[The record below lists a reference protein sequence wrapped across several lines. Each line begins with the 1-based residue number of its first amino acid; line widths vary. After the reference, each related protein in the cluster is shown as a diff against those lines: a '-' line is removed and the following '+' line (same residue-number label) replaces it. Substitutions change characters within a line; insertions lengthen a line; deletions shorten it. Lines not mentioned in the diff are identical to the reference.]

1 MDTRLIE
8 VDVAIVGA
16 GVAGLAAARRLVAGG
31 RDVVVLEARD
41 RVGGRLWNTEIG
53 GEANEL
59 GGEWIA
65 PYQSRMHALLAE
77 LGIELFPA
85 YREGDDVYV
94 DESGRA
100 HRHSGDDGGFST
112 ANNDNNLARWKNTL
126 R

>member
-1 MDTRLIE
+1 M
-8 VDVAIVGA
+8 GA
-16 GVAGLAAARRLVAGG
+16 APDRGRRRRSSAPGSRASPLHRRLVAEG

-59 GGEWIA
+59 GGEWVA
-65 PYQSRMHALLAE
+65 PYQSRLHALLAE

-85 YREGDDVYV
+85 YRDGDDVYV

-100 HRHSGDDGGFST
+100 HRHAGDRTRASRRPRS
-112 ANNDNNLARWKNTL
+112 AR
-126 R
+126 